1 MQAMRLPFEP
11 ETKMLDFKLRKTAI
25 FLEEIH
31 HDGGPVTGSPRIRG
45 AIIALVNNPFAGKY
59 VDDIQP
65 AMEVLKP
72 LGLMMTDKLIAAL
85 GGIKGIDAYGKSA
98 LVGEAGEL
106 EHAALWHVP
115 GGYVMRERLGE
126 ARAIVP
132 SSKKVGGVGT
142 AVDIPIAH
150 INAAYVRSHF
160 DAMEVRVPDGPKANE
175 IMFALAMAKGGRIHS
190 RLGGLELKDVVG
202 KDGLR

>member
-1 MQAMRLPFEP
+1 
-11 ETKMLDFKLRKTAI
+11 MLDFKLRKTMI
-25 FLEEIH
+25 FIEEIN
-31 HDGGPVTGSPRIRG
+31 HDGGPTAENPRVRA
-45 AIIALVNNPFAGKY
+45 AIVAVVNNPFAGKY
-59 VDDIQP
+59 VEDIQP

-72 LGLMMTDKLIAAL
+72 LGLMMTDKLIETL
-85 GGIKGIDAYGKSA
+85 GGIDGIDAFGKSA

-115 GGYVMRERLGE
+115 GGYVMRQRLGE

-150 INAAYVRSHF
+150 INAAYVRGHF
-160 DAMEVRVPDGPKANE
+160 DAMEVRVPDSPKANE
-175 IMFALAMAKGGRIHS
+175 IMFALAMAKGPRIHS